1 MKKNVMM
8 RVAAMLLVCVLAST
22 CGISGTF
29 AKYVTSTSSQD
40 AARVAKWGFEPA
52 DLMLDNLFLSSYTNV
67 VSNNGEDVIAKVK
80 SIPIIVLSAKINSED
95 KINCWC
101 HGY

>member
-1 MKKNVMM
+1 MKKILIVEDDTNINNLIKE
-8 RVAAMLLVCVLAST
+8 LLVQNHYEVVSAYSRT
-22 CGISGTF
+22 EAISILE
-29 AKYVTSTSSQD
+29 KENVD
-40 AARVAKWGFEPA
+40 LILL
-52 DLMLDNLFLSSYTNV
+52 DLMLPGL
-67 VSNNGEDVIAKVK
+67 NGEDVIAKVK